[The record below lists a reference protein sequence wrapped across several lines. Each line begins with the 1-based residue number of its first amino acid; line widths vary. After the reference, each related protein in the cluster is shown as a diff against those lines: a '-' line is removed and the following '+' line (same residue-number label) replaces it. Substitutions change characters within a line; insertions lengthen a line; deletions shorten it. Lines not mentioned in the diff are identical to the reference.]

1 MVMGMVVVVVNCN
14 IDGDYVKCDS
24 SSGVGAATWIVA
36 LVTTIGGDGGVL
48 IGANVVAVIIKS

>member
-24 SSGVGAATWIVA
+24 SSGVGAAT
-36 LVTTIGGDGGVL
+36 LFPLRETFFGE
-48 IGANVVAVIIKS
+48 VIKRPARFLG